1 MNKPV
6 VHQQVSWIMD
16 LLDQSSQ
23 RALATPEIQMG
34 IVSKQARTL
43 GELDLVSA
51 KVDTRYSLSAKI
63 FGWSDAEFW
72 AKWYLL
78 YKTHFKDKI
87 DKKMIRLAGVWGPE
101 VRELKHDNLI
111 AEVDPDIIIESKI
124 ISEAKRLRDRN
135 AFTGYYAIIAN
146 NPESNRRFADKELAR
161 LNGMTNQQI
170 KILFPDTLDEIE
182 ATMENDLLEEGKQ
195 ARVEVQQD
203 HQMHIMI
210 HMKLND
216 SKLREEHIKKHQLA
230 MYLIRKN
237 QQVLGQMPMKPQ
249 IQVPGESI
257 PKETTPQTSGAPMG
271 GKSNVPGSF
280 QKPET
285 ATA

>member
-1 MNKPV
+1 
-6 VHQQVSWIMD
+6 
-16 LLDQSSQ
+16 
-23 RALATPEIQMG
+23 
-34 IVSKQARTL
+34 
-43 GELDLVSA
+43 
-51 KVDTRYSLSAKI
+51 
-63 FGWSDAEFW
+63 
-72 AKWYLL
+72 
-78 YKTHFKDKI
+78 
-87 DKKMIRLAGVWGPE
+87 
-101 VRELKHDNLI
+101 
-111 AEVDPDIIIESKI
+111 
-124 ISEAKRLRDRN
+124 
-135 AFTGYYAIIAN
+135 
-146 NPESNRRFADKELAR
+146 
-161 LNGMTNQQI
+161 
-170 KILFPDTLDEIE
+170 
-182 ATMENDLLEEGKQ
+182 
-195 ARVEVQQD
+195 
-203 HQMHIMI
+203 MHIMI